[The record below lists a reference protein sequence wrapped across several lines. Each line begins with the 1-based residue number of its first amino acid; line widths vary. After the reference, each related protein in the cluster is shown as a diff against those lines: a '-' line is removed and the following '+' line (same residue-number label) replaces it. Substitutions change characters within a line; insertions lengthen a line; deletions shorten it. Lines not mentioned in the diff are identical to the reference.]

1 MSAASDPTGILGQAG
16 VHSRSCESPAY
27 DPPVT
32 FDDVRTISMALPE
45 VEEHVTWGTDVN
57 FRVRNKM
64 FVIGGEDADAVSLK
78 ASLTTQADLLDLD
91 PETFSKAA
99 YVGRFGWVN
108 VNLQRIDRPLLEKLL
123 RDAWRATAPAKLR
136 GLVPE

>member
-1 MSAASDPTGILGQAG
+1 MPTFQ
-16 VHSRSCESPAY
+16 
-27 DPPVT
+27 
-32 FDDVRTISMALPE
+32 DVREISLGLPE

-57 FRVRNKM
+57 FRIRNKM
-64 FVIGGEDADAVSLK
+64 FVIGGEDADGISLK
-78 ASLTTQADLLDLD
+78 ASLTTQADLIDLD
-91 PETFSKAA
+91 SETFSKAA

-108 VNLQRIDRPLLEKLL
+108 VNLARIDRALLKKLL

>member
-1 MSAASDPTGILGQAG
+1 MPTFQ
-16 VHSRSCESPAY
+16 
-27 DPPVT
+27 
-32 FDDVRTISMALPE
+32 DVREISLALPE

-64 FVIGGEDADAVSLK
+64 FVIGGEDAEAVSIK
-78 ASLTTQADLLDLD
+78 CNLTTQADLLDLD

-108 VNLQRIDRPLLEKLL
+108 ADLGRIDRPMLEKLL
-123 RDAWRATAPAKLR
+123 RDAWRSTAPAKLR
-136 GLVPE
+136 GMVPE

>member
-1 MSAASDPTGILGQAG
+1 MPTFQ
-16 VHSRSCESPAY
+16 
-27 DPPVT
+27 
-32 FDDVRTISMALPE
+32 DVREISLALPE

-57 FRVRNKM
+57 FRIRSKM
-64 FVIGGEDADAVSLK
+64 FVIGGEGAVGVSLK

-91 PETFSKAA
+91 PKTFSKAA

-108 VNLQRIDRPLLEKLL
+108 VNLERIDRPLLEKLL

-136 GLVPE
+136 RLVPE